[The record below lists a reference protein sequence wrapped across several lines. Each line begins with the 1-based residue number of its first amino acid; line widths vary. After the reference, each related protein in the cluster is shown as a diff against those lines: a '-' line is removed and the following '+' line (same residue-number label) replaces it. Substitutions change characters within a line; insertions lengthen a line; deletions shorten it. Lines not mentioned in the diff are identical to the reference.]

1 MPYKRKE
8 KSRKPWLAQVKIN
21 NKYVRKSFA
30 TKREAVAWEVEQK
43 KSVILLTPTTSL
55 GEWAISYLDFSQDKF
70 VSKTYQ
76 EKRAAFK
83 FFFQSVDKEL
93 PVDQLTA
100 GIVLKHLQIQNRK
113 RSGYAANKD
122 RKNLVAAWNWGIK
135 YLGLPRENPCLVE
148 RFPEIKHTRY
158 VPSEKDFWKVYE
170 AAWTEQD
177 AIMLLAYLHLAAR
190 KSELFRLKWED
201 VDLAEEKI
209 RLYAR
214 KTKDGSWESS
224 WLPMTEDLYNGLLL
238 HKGSRISDIWVFPD
252 PETGQPYIHRLH
264 WMKHLCR
271 RAKVKHFGLHAIRH
285 LTASILAKEG
295 IPMIDIQTILR
306 HKNLSTTER
315 YIRRIESVRPVLNVL
330 PKLKNHLKPPERK
343 TGTQRCSL
351 SACN

>member
-30 TKREAVAWEVEQK
+30 TKREAVDWEVEK
-43 KSVILLTPTTSL
+43 RKSINSLTPTISL
-55 GEWAISYLDFSQDKF
+55 GEWAIRYLDFAQAKF
-70 VSKTYQ
+70 VKKTYQ

-83 FFFQSVDKEL
+83 FFFCSVDKEL
-93 PVDQLTA
+93 SVENLTA
-100 GIVLKHLQIQNRK
+100 GIVLRHLQNQCTS

-135 YLGLPRENPCLVE
+135 YLGFPRDNPCLVE
-148 RFPEIKHTRY
+148 RFPQRKNTRY

-170 AAWTEQD
+170 AAWTQQD
-177 AIMLLAYLHLAAR
+177 ALMLLGYLHLAAR

-201 VDLAEEKI
+201 VDFADVKV
-209 RLYAR
+209 RLYTR
-214 KTKDGSWESS
+214 KTRDGSWESS
-224 WLPMTEDLYNGLLL
+224 WLPMTDDLYSGLLS
-238 HKGSRISDIWVFPD
+238 HRRRQKDGTWVFPD
-252 PETGQPYIHRLH
+252 PETGRPYIHRLH
-264 WMKHLCR
+264 WLKHLCV

-285 LTASILAKEG
+285 LTASILASEG

-315 YIRRIESVRPVLNVL
+315 YIRRIESVRPVLKVL
-330 PKLKNHLKPPERK
+330 PQLKNHLATTPNKNRHLADE
-343 TGTQRCSL
+343 L
-351 SACN
+351 SA